1 MNDRKF
7 YSSLAVLKL
16 HGAQNQNY
24 LSFPMSGYSL
34 AMDFPANEKTLY
46 HLKELDK
53 IVVKYQGKIYSRC
66 IYIWV
71 DKDFSAARGQF
82 QGYPKKIGSIHL
94 TRSTTVG
101 KAGPRLQPGGIFGAT
116 LAAYDHRLVQAKF
129 TIESESDHA
138 GFVNA
143 LPMLHNRWM
152 PAIEC
157 NGKDSL
163 NEVVTM
169 SGFDAEIGLTFKGSF
184 ELELF
189 SSPVEEFHL
198 LEPEELI
205 KGYYRQVG
213 VSWKG
218 GRT

>member
-1 MNDRKF
+1 M
-7 YSSLAVLKL
+7 
-16 HGAQNQNY
+16 
-24 LSFPMSGYSL
+24 
-34 AMDFPANEKTLY
+34 
-46 HLKELDK
+46 
-53 IVVKYQGKIYSRC
+53 
-66 IYIWV
+66 
-71 DKDFSAARGQF
+71 
-82 QGYPKKIGSIHL
+82 
-94 TRSTTVG
+94 
-101 KAGPRLQPGGIFGAT
+101 
-116 LAAYDHRLVQAKF
+116 AAYDHRLVQAKF

-143 LPMLHNRWM
+143 LPMLHNRWI

-205 KGYYRQVG
+205 QGYYRQVG

-218 GRT
+218 GTTLARENLT